1 MDSVP
6 AMGRRKRRK
15 QWSDLTTTQQ
25 ALVVAGSAV
34 EIALTTIAL
43 ADLARRPRAQVRG
56 PRWAW
61 GLALTVQPVGPV
73 AYLLVGRRR

>member
-1 MDSVP
+1 
-6 AMGRRKRRK
+6 MGRMRRR

-34 EIALTTIAL
+34 EITLTTIAV
-43 ADLARRPRAQVRG
+43 ADLARRPRSLVRG

-61 GLALTVQPVGPV
+61 GLALSLQPVGPI